1 MKAICK
7 IDLLK
12 AIAFMVVVLFFTAC
26 NPDEDPI
33 ALKPIVTIG
42 TAENITTTSATLVA
56 TVVPNGDDVTVFFSY
71 KVSGSSSVWTTA
83 NVTTKFSG
91 NTSSKVTV
99 DVTGLQPN
107 TKYDFKADAG
117 YVSSEVSTFTTGL
130 APVAK
135 IGIAKDVKIS
145 TAKLTA
151 TVVPYS
157 TNVPVSFEYQTTGST
172 WISKPITANFSGT
185 DSIKVTL
192 DLSDLQAN
200 TVYKFRLK
208 AGNTVSDESTFWTY
222 DFADADGNLYHS
234 VKIGT
239 QTWSVE
245 NLKVT
250 HYRNGDPIAHPTAN
264 SNWANLTSGA
274 YCNYNNSDSL
284 AQKFGRLYN
293 WYAVTDTRKIAP
305 AGWHVPN
312 LEESGVLYSYV
323 GKLYNL
329 GEFCYLSGPHLM
341 TTTEWNNPKPGVYGP
356 VDNGTGFTGLPS
368 GYFGKDPTGLWK
380 FMELHESL
388 NIWLN
393 AEYGVLSSNLDIQL
407 SGCILSN
414 AGLAPKTFGLSVRLI
429 KDN

>member
-1 MKAICK
+1 
-7 IDLLK
+7 
-12 AIAFMVVVLFFTAC
+12 
-26 NPDEDPI
+26 
-33 ALKPIVTIG
+33 
-42 TAENITTTSATLVA
+42 
-56 TVVPNGDDVTVFFSY
+56 VPNGDDVTVFFSY

-157 TNVPVSFEYQTTGST
+157 SNVPVSFEYQTTGST

-208 AGNTVSDESTFWTY
+208 AGNTVSDESTFKTY
-222 DFADADGNLYHS
+222 AVVDYDGNYYHT
-234 VKIGT
+234 VTIGT
-239 QTWSVE
+239 QTWLVE
-245 NLKVT
+245 NLKTT
-250 HYRNGDPIAHPTAN
+250 HFANGDPIPNVTNATTW
-264 SNWANLTSGA
+264 SNLTTPA
-274 YCNYNNSDSL
+274 YCYYDNN
-284 AQKFGRLYN
+284 AKNGETFGALYN
-293 WYAVTDTRKIAP
+293 WYVAHDSRGLII
-305 AGWHVPN
+305 GWHVPTG
-312 LEESGVLYSYV
+312 EEATVLYNYI
-323 GKLYNL
+323 GKFYNH
-329 GEFCYLSGPHLM
+329 GEFGYLSGPHLM
-341 TTTEWNNPKPGVYGP
+341 ANTEWTDPKPGAYGP
-356 VDNGTGFTGLPS
+356 IDNATGFTGLPN
-368 GYFGKDPTGLWK
+368 GYLGGDSWK
-380 FMELHESL
+380 FVNLHYSL
-388 NIWLN
+388 FLWLSDEVNNLGRSFNIDSDKCFISL
-393 AEYGVLSSNLDIQL
+393 AGIYPKSYGYGI
-407 SGCILSN
+407 
-414 AGLAPKTFGLSVRLI
+414 RLI
-429 KDN
+429 KN